1 MTIKMLPN
9 DNLDAIF
16 AATVQAVEESI
27 INAMIAA
34 ETMTGI
40 DHKVMALPHDELRAV
55 LKKYNRLTDQ

>member
-27 INAMIAA
+27 LNAMIAA
-34 ETMTGI
+34 ETTTGI